1 MFLWLFILYAGYSA
15 AKDTISPS
23 AWPKAIPKFVK
34 EIEQTVLAHKE
45 IIGIHD
51 LVVHDYGPSRR
62 MISLHGEVAG
72 NGDIYELHDVID
84 QVEVELNTKFGCDA
98 VIPIWIPSLW
108 TMKAA
113 EMHGEIAA
121 LVHSID
127 EELSIHDFRMV
138 YGPTH
143 TNLIFDVV
151 VPPQYP
157 KSASELKKLI
167 QEMVQRKW
175 VNYFCVIK
183 IDTSYV

>member
-1 MFLWLFILYAGYSA
+1 MPAHSA
-15 AKDTISPS
+15 AKDTISPLLGQKPS
-23 AWPKAIPKFVK
+23 PKFVK

-51 LVVHDYGPSRR
+51 LVVHGYGPSRR

-84 QVEVELNTKFGCDA
+84 QIEVELNKKFGCDA
-98 VIPIWIPSLW
+98 VIHMDPIAVDDE
-108 TMKAA
+108 KAA
-113 EMHGEIAA
+113 EMHREIAA

-157 KSASELKKLI
+157 KSASEIKKLI

-175 VNYFCVIK
+175 ANYFCVIK